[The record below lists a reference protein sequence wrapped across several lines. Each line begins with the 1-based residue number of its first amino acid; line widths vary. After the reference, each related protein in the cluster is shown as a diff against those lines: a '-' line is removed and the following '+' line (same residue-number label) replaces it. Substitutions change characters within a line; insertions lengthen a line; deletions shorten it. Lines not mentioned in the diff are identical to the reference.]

1 MINMPA
7 QESILRAIS
16 AFPLPQGRFKN
27 GQFYVSVCS
36 TGGEPI
42 GIDIRFFV
50 EEGDDLTPTKI
61 GFRLPQDGVAPLLN
75 ALAPN
80 PTEIGDIVCIE
91 LPNRRFHIRYVN
103 DKYGESVDYRWYQTT
118 DKFEG
123 WTRSGFRVPTDVY
136 QEFRQLLI
144 ESNLLSPD
152 SLSKPDLLEGKNI
165 ISKSKR
171 SGDSASRGSNAAAA
185 SPPARQPYVTD
196 VLDDLLK

>member
-1 MINMPA
+1 MPA

-50 EEGDDLTPTKI
+50 EEGDDLTPTKS

>member
-1 MINMPA
+1 MPA

-103 DKYGESVDYRWYQTT
+103 DNYGEGVDYRWYQTT
-118 DKFEG
+118 DKYEG
-123 WTRSGFRVPTDVY
+123 WTKSGFRVPTDVY
-136 QEFRQLLI
+136 PEFRQLLI

-152 SLSKPDLLEGKNI
+152 CLSKPDLLEGKNI

-171 SGDSASRGSNAAAA
+171 SGAPSGTGSNTTV
-185 SPPARQPYVTD
+185 SSTPARQPYVHD
-196 VLDDLLK
+196 VVNDLLKL